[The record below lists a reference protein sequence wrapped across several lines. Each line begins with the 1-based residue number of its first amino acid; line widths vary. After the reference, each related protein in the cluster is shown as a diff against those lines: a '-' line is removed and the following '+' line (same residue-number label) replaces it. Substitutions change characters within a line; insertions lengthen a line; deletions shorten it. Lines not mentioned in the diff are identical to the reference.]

1 MKAHICLQL
10 GAHGFQNIGNHWY
23 TEISHWVTTLWPL
36 SSNEWRLRWDHWPSV
51 PRLWLRTLSST
62 LKSLFLCRN
71 QSLSVFAGLAV
82 AEDVVIDWSLKD
94 IVFTIEGNNNSRL
107 NAFNHLNINSFMD
120 LIINY
125 LLVLMKI
132 IFNLIMNSFNVF
144 VFCFSLKIINKWN
157 VL

>member
-1 MKAHICLQL
+1 MVSSMQSLA
-10 GAHGFQNIGNHWY
+10 
-23 TEISHWVTTLWPL
+23 ISSSALVTNPWTL
-36 SSNEWRLRWDHWPSV
+36 R
-51 PRLWLRTLSST
+51 ST
-62 LKSLFLCRN
+62 LKSLFLRRN

-132 IFNLIMNSFNVF
+132 IFNLIIISFNGF
-144 VFCFSLKIINKWN
+144 VFCFSFTK
-157 VL
+157 